1 MAIEVYE
8 GQYTGSEIDAAVGEV
23 NTITVLIPSGATSS
37 NKLATASDV
46 SGVAGDVSAIEAMI
60 PSGASSSNQMATA
73 SDITGITD
81 LIPSGATV
89 NNKMATASDITG
101 ITEKIPSGASSS
113 NKLATA
119 SDITGITEKI
129 PSGASSSN
137 KMATA
142 SDITNITNLIPAEAT
157 TTNKLA
163 DKAFVNSSVGTNT
176 ANYISDNGNPF
187 TSVADLEAYS
197 GTVTNNDYAF
207 VTGTDTAG
215 NTFYDRY
222 KATVSGST
230 VTWAKEY
237 RLNNS
242 SFTSTQWSAINSGI
256 TSSIIPSTA
265 SSSNMLATVADI
277 PSGTGIAGVQINNT
291 DLTPDANDKVNIP
304 MAGGMVLGVI
314 KASTTYGADIA
325 SSGGSL
331 TGELCATEVSYANY
345 ASTSDSAFIGKG
357 TLDNVLTGMNLDDV
371 SDETWTFT
379 VDDGQGGTTTVTK
392 TIKVGTTPAQVG
404 E

>member
-46 SGVAGDVSAIEAMI
+46 SGVAGDVSAIEAKI